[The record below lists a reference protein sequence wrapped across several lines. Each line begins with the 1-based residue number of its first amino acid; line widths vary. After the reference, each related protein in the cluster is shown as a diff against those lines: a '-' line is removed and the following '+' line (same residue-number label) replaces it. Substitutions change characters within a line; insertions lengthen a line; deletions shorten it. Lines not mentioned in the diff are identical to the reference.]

1 MDKFQVGVRKAS
13 RKLVEIVHPGLG
25 VSKGAL
31 KALQVLIFG
40 LNQEIVE
47 IILKNGKKKKPQT
60 LREDSAQKAV
70 EQVLP
75 GTLKKCA
82 LAEAHKCLAKFGAG
96 LIKYKP
102 QITHVKKKK
111 SKSLDAPR
119 EFMKCVPNLLQLIDT
134 HARIDMD
141 AKLMIGDILNQ
152 MCKQVVAK
160 THELALANKTA
171 ILGSQDV
178 ISAVYACMGPN
189 LAKHAIAE
197 GARNALLFINNTTKY
212 KAEDFAFRVQRQELR
227 QDPAVG
233 NIIGEITEQQ
243 NNNK

>member
-1 MDKFQVGVRKAS
+1 MPVTVNYGYAS
-13 RKLVEIVHPGLG
+13 SEHTSLSAHSACAEKQLTESTVKLQSFGGNGYSSRCSSPVVWRDGSQLD
-25 VSKGAL
+25 SRCNSL
-31 KALQVLIFG
+31 KQ
-40 LNQEIVE
+40 
-47 IILKNGKKKKPQT
+47 
-60 LREDSAQKAV
+60 R
-70 EQVLP
+70 
-75 GTLKKCA
+75 
-82 LAEAHKCLAKFGAG
+82 

-102 QITHVKKKK
+102 QITHAKKKK

-160 THELALANKTA
+160 THELALANKA
-171 ILGSQDV
+171 NILESQDV
-178 ISAVYACMGPN
+178 ISAVYACMSSN

-212 KAEDFAFRVQRQELR
+212 KAEDFAYRAQRQGLR
-227 QDPAVG
+227 EDPAVG
-233 NIIGEITEQQ
+233 NLIGEITEPK
-243 NNNK
+243 NNKK